1 MKKIILLLLISFNAV
16 AVQPSQSSTSASV
29 SSSSI
34 VITSGNSAA
43 YAGNVVGSVNNNVV
57 RNFNITN
64 GTGNYLSSSST
75 IANGQVIGGSTSFNF
90 PLR

>member
-1 MKKIILLLLISFNAV
+1 MKKIIFLLLISFNV
-16 AVQPSQSSTSASV
+16 NAVQPSSTSASV

-34 VITSGNSAA
+34 VITSGNSTA

-64 GTGNYLSSSST
+64 GTGSNYLSSSST

>member
-1 MKKIILLLLISFNAV
+1 MKRNILLAMLFLSFNV
-16 AVQPSQSSTSASV
+16 NAVQPSASV

-34 VITSGNSAA
+34 VITSGNSTA
-43 YAGNVVGSVNNNVV
+43 YAGNIVGSVNNNVV
-57 RNFNITN
+57 KNINVTN
-64 GTGNYLSSSST
+64 GTGNYFSSSST